1 MRLRLPRLLSTP
13 PPAVA
18 VDITPRHVAAVEVAG
33 THAGAFRVT
42 RYGVEPLAAGTVV
55 PSLNAQNVVR
65 PAELAEALTRLW
77 DRMGHRPKRVALTVP
92 DGVAKVSFVRF
103 QQVPARASDLDE
115 MIKFQIKKAAPF
127 RIEDSQLSY
136 SKGLET
142 ADGQEFVAVQAR
154 RDLIGEYEAA
164 CQASGATAGMV
175 DLATFNVANAVV
187 AGDPALRGDWLLVHV
202 TSGGAALS
210 IHRGR
215 DIAFFR
221 HRGGEGEGNLG
232 DLVHQTAMFYQDR
245 LGGAGFTRVLVAG
258 GTLPDGP
265 HTAARTIESR
275 LGRPVEAVDPTKA
288 VLFADR
294 TSLPPDLADALTASI
309 GLGVALRTEGSDRDF

>member
-1 MRLRLPRLLSTP
+1 MLRTP

-18 VDITPRHVAAVEVAG
+18 VDITPRHVAAVEVSGSTAAG
-33 THAGAFRVT
+33 FRVT
-42 RYGVEPLAAGTVV
+42 RYGVEPLAAGAVV
-55 PSLNAQNVVR
+55 PSLNASNVAR
-65 PAELAEALTRLW
+65 PADLTEALRRVW
-77 DRMGHRPKRVALTVP
+77 DQLGHRPKRVALIIP

-103 QQVPARASDLDE
+103 QQVPARTSDLDE
-115 MIKFQIKKAAPF
+115 LIRFQIKKAAPF
-127 RIEDSQLSY
+127 RIEESQISY

-142 ADGQEFVAVQAR
+142 ADGQEFVVVQAR

-175 DLATFNVANAVV
+175 DLATFNVANAVI

-202 TSGGAALS
+202 TPGGAALA

-221 HRGGEGEGNLG
+221 HRGGEGDGNLG

-258 GTLPDGP
+258 GTQADGP
-265 HTAARTIESR
+265 QTARKTIETR
-275 LGRPVEAVDPTKA
+275 LDRSVEEVDPMKA
-288 VLFADR
+288 VSFADR

-309 GLGVALRTEGSDRDF
+309 GLAIAQRTADTDRDF